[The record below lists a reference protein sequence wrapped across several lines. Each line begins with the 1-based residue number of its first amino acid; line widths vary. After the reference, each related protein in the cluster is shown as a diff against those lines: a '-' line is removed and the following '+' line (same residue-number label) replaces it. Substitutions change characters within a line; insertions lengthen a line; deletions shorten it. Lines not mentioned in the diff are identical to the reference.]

1 MLKKILKSFLNFFL
15 FSALAHNC
23 VLVLLTIKEGSIKH
37 LNYFKIIGL
46 EEFWPEIADGKI
58 SDLVSVGVM
67 ILIVTLFLLISL
79 RKKIMV
85 KEFVDEISSNKYRK

>member
-23 VLVLLTIKEGSIKH
+23 VLVFSTIKEGNIKY

-46 EEFWPEIADGKI
+46 ETFWPKIADSKI
-58 SDLVSVGVM
+58 SDLVSMGVM
-67 ILIVTLFLLISL
+67 VLIIGLFLLISFR
-79 RKKIMV
+79 RKIITEKIV
-85 KEFVDEISSNKYRK
+85 GEISLNKYRK